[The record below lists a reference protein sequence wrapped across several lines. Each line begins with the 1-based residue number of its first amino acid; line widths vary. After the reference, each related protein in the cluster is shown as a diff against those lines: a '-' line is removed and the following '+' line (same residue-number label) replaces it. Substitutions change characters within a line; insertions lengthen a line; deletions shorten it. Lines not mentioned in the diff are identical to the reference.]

1 MNARALLLLL
11 CVCGWDAA
19 DNRIGEA
26 GAVALA
32 KALESGRSQ
41 LQSLNLFSES
51 LCLATC
57 AAGLCGIRS
66 GCHALG
72 RWCVRACGVEG
83 VGWRLLLLTDCG
95 CVAVLMCGWDASVNN
110 IGEAGAVAL
119 AKALASGQCQLQS
132 LSLGCESLCLAACA
146 AGLCGIRSGCHAL
159 GQWCVRGCGLES
171 VGDAC

>member
-1 MNARALLLLL
+1 MN
-11 CVCGWDAA
+11 
-19 DNRIGEA
+19 NIGDA

-32 KALESGRSQ
+32 KALESGQSQ
-41 LQSLNLFSES
+41 LQSLNLAGES

-83 VGWRLLLLTDCG
+83 VGRRLLLLTDCG
-95 CVAVLMCGWDASVNN
+95 CVAVLMCGWDASDNN

-119 AKALASGQCQLQS
+119 AKALASGQSQLQS
-132 LSLGCESLCLAACA
+132 LNLQDNNIGEAGAVALAKALASGQSQLQSLNL
-146 AGLCGIRSGCHAL
+146 
-159 GQWCVRGCGLES
+159 
-171 VGDAC
+171 